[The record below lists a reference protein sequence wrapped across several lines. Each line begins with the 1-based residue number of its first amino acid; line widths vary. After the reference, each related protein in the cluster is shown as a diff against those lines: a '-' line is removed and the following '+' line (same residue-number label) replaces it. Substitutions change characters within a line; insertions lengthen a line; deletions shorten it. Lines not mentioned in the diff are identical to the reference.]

1 MGDADGIIAQSFEMV
16 QISDEDARRANEE
29 LDRRG
34 VAGLKRFL
42 ESKLND
48 WKKVHLNIG
57 VTGAAG
63 TGKSTI
69 INTMRGLVPG
79 DPGAA
84 KVAVTECTVYPT
96 PYRHPDHEGFTIWDL
111 PGVGTPR
118 FLRGDYL
125 VKVGFERFDFFF
137 IVCSGRFTENDLWLA
152 REIQR
157 RNKRFFFIRS
167 KLDED
172 MTNDKEDN
180 PGGHSEQRVLDA
192 IQKDCQKNLGDLASH
207 HVFLLSG
214 KKMYSTLWDFPRLT
228 QCLIDSIPDLKKH
241 ALVLSLTANSRE
253 IIEQKCQALAIRIWI
268 VAAASAAV
276 AAVPVPGLSIAVDI
290 AILVGEITT
299 YKRQLGLDEQTIR
312 SLSREHGIP
321 TDQLES
327 SITVSMPSQILREVP
342 TYVTK
347 LLQTMVVGTAA
358 EELSRFIPVVGAV
371 IASGISFTTTVLVLK
386 KALADLEEAAVRV
399 LERIISRS
407 RDGI

>member
-1 MGDADGIIAQSFEMV
+1 METT
-16 QISDEDARRANEE
+16 
-29 LDRRG
+29 
-34 VAGLKRFL
+34 
-42 ESKLND
+42 LND
-48 WKKVHLNIG
+48 WRKVSLHIG
-57 VTGAAG
+57 VTGASG

-69 INTMRGLVPG
+69 INTMRGLLPG

-84 KVAVTECTVYPT
+84 RVAVTECTMYPT
-96 PYRHPDHEGFTIWDL
+96 PYTHPDHEGFTIWDL
-111 PGVGTPR
+111 PEVGTPSFPR
-118 FLRGDYL
+118 HDYL
-125 VKVGFERFDFFF
+125 AKVGFERFDFFF
-137 IVCSGRFTENDLWLA
+137 LVSSSRFTENDMWLA

-157 RNKRFFFIRS
+157 RNKKFFFIRS

-172 MTNDKEDN
+172 MVDDKEDN
-180 PGGHSEQRVLDA
+180 PGGHSEQRILDA
-192 IQKDCQKNLGDLASH
+192 IQKVCQKNLGDLASH

-214 KKMYSTLWDFPRLT
+214 KKMYSTLWDFPKLT
-228 QCLIDSIPDLKKH
+228 QCLVDSIPDLKKH

-253 IIEQKCQALAIRIWI
+253 IIEQKCQALATRVWI

-312 SLSREHGIP
+312 SLSREHCIP

-327 SITVSMPSQILREVP
+327 LITVSMPSQILREIP
-342 TYVTK
+342 AYVAK

-371 IASGISFTTTVLVLK
+371 VASGISFTTTVLVLK

-399 LERIISRS
+399 LDRVINRA
-407 RDGI
+407 RDIF